1 MNCTNVSEKLPH
13 YLAGECDAATR
24 AAIER
29 HAAACPACARE
40 IATQRRLDD
49 TLRQA
54 FAEQALELRPLR
66 ERVRAAIRPPE
77 KRRWFPGWQQPW
89 QWASLAAALVVFG
102 ALGAFYLTGQR
113 AETRLYQA
121 AIKDHIDDAVTL
133 KAKQGWR
140 ADPAEVKAFAL
151 EQFGTDE
158 FLAKLAPPDFELR
171 RVRMCNLQGDRFA
184 HFIYSAGGREVS
196 FFVRKRSDPLRGP
209 VVETV
214 RGLPLFADARDA
226 YQVAGFETARLTV
239 LIVTDLPPAENL
251 RLAREAAGRL
261 S

>member
-1 MNCTNVSEKLPH
+1 MNCTNVNEKLPH
-13 YLAGECDAATR
+13 YLAGECDPATR

-40 IATQRRLDD
+40 IETQRELDA

-77 KRRWFPGWQQPW
+77 KRRWFLGWTPW
-89 QWASLAAALVVFG
+89 QWAPLAAALVVLG
-102 ALGAFYLTGQR
+102 ALGAFYSNGQR

-121 AIKDHIDDAVTL
+121 AITDHIDDAVTL
-133 KAKQGWR
+133 KVKQGWR

-158 FLAKLAPPDFELR
+158 FLAKLAPPDFDLK

-184 HFIYSAGGREVS
+184 HFIYSVGGREVS
-196 FFVRKRSDPLRGP
+196 IFVRNRSDALGGP

-214 RGLPLFADARDA
+214 RGLPIFADARDA

-239 LIVTDLPPAENL
+239 LIVTDLARAENL